1 MQQLAPRLCI
11 LQLHGIGSSSG
22 MPRALIYQ
30 YQFRRPLPGT
40 PSSLLAKVADVGD
53 PAHVQVIV
61 LPARCFEEHTLRTQ
75 FRDDLPRN
83 IQVRRHLSL
92 GGHGVN
98 PL

>member
-1 MQQLAPRLCI
+1 
-11 LQLHGIGSSSG
+11 
-22 MPRALIYQ
+22 MPRALVYQ
-30 YQFRRPLPGT
+30 NQFRRPLPGAA
-40 PSSLLAKVADVGD
+40 SGLLPKVADVSD

-61 LPARCFEEHTLRTQ
+61 LPSGCFEEDTLRTQ